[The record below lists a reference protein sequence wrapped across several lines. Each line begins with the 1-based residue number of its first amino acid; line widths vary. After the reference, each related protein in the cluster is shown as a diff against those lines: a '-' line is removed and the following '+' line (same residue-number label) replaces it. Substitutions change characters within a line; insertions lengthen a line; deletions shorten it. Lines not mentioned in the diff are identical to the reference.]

1 MPRGT
6 EILDF
11 SVSPFQLGELLV
23 DPNLGR
29 LTRGATTVHV
39 ELRVMDVLVYLA
51 IHTSELVTRK
61 QLIDSVWGTEFI
73 SDNTLTHAI
82 AELRSA
88 LEDDAKNPT
97 YIETLHRRGYRLL
110 ARVGDPKS
118 KESGNAAE
126 RSLVSVVDG
135 DRRIR
140 LGKGENIIGRL
151 PWATV
156 TIQSLQVS
164 RRHAQIVVDDERTIL
179 EDLGS
184 KNGTRLNGRP
194 VYRPSTL
201 SDGDKIS
208 LGSHVVAIH
217 FSADTNTAEAGTPT
231 RPPLEA

>member
-11 SVSPFQLGELLV
+11 GVSPFQLGEWLV
-23 DPNLGR
+23 DPDLGR

-61 QLIDSVWGTEFI
+61 ELIDSVWGTEFI

-110 ARVGDPKS
+110 ARVGDPGS
-118 KESGNAAE
+118 KESGNTAE
-126 RSLVSVVDG
+126 RSIMTVVDG
-135 DRRIR
+135 DRRVR
-140 LGKGENIIGRL
+140 LGIGENIIGRL

-156 TIQSLQVS
+156 TIESLQVS
-164 RRHAQIVVDDERTIL
+164 RRHARIVVDDESAIL

-194 VYRPSTL
+194 VNRPSTL

-208 LGSHVVAIH
+208 LGSHVVGIH
-217 FSADTNTAEAGTPT
+217 FSANTIRAEEDTPT
-231 RPPLEA
+231 KPPLEA

>member
-6 EILDF
+6 ETLDIG
-11 SVSPFQLGELLV
+11 VSPFRLGEWLV
-23 DPNLGR
+23 EPILGR
-29 LTRGATTVHV
+29 LTRGATTVQI
-39 ELRVMDVLVYLA
+39 ELRIMDVLVYLA

-88 LEDDAKNPT
+88 LGDDARNPT

-110 ARVGDPKS
+110 VGVGDPRS
-118 KESGNAAE
+118 KASGNIAD
-126 RSLVSVVDG
+126 RSFVTVVDG
-135 DRRIR
+135 DRRVR
-140 LGKGENIIGRL
+140 LGKGENVIGRL

-164 RRHAQIVVDDERTIL
+164 RRHARIIVEDESTIL

-194 VYRPSTL
+194 VNGPSTI

-208 LGSHVVAIH
+208 FGSHVVAIH
-217 FSADTNTAEAGTPT
+217 FSVDSITAEENNPT